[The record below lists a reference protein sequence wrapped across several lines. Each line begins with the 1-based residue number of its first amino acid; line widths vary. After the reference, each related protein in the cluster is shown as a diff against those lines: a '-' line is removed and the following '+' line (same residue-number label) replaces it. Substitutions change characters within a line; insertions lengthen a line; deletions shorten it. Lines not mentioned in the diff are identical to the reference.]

1 MQRLTLVVFI
11 GLLGLSGSACAG
23 VIDFSDLTSGNCN
36 FLGSTANSG
45 GFTFTDES
53 GSGNGLFLCNGNVVA
68 NSSLVS
74 MISANGRSSILMAA
88 QSAGTFTLNSFDAGA
103 RTDSGYGTATGIDV
117 LGTYGN
123 SSTVD
128 VQFSLTGFNFQ
139 TFTLPGTFANV
150 VSVEFSAL
158 GTPSGSFG
166 PEFAFNNIV
175 FNGAASVPEPASCAL
190 LGAGLLG
197 IWGLRRRSAYGQ
209 LRNQPKHTLTD
220 RESDR

>member
-1 MQRLTLVVFI
+1 MQRLALVVFI
-11 GLLGLSGSACAG
+11 GLVGLAGSASAG
-23 VIDFSDLTSGNCN
+23 VIDFSDLPSGNCN

-53 GSGNGLFLCNGNVVA
+53 GPGNGLFLCNGNIIA
-68 NSSLVS
+68 NTSLVS
-74 MISANGRSSILMAA
+74 MISANGQSNILMVA
-88 QSAGTFTLNSFDAGA
+88 QGAGPFTLNSFDAGA
-103 RTDSGYGTATGIDV
+103 RTDSSQSYGTATGIDV
-117 LGTYGN
+117 LGTYAN

-128 VQFSLTGFNFQ
+128 IQFSLTGFNYQ

-158 GTPSGSFG
+158 GTPNGSSG

-175 FNGAASVPEPASCAL
+175 VNGSAAVPEPASCAL

-197 IWGLRRRSAYGQ
+197 LWGLRRKSAYGQ
-209 LRNQPKHTLTD
+209 SRNRP
-220 RESDR
+220 